1 MPEPRG
7 VVRPTLEDIVGF
19 EERGLRVVGVVSRDG
34 GGRRERCLDRLV
46 ERVSSDWVRESQM
59 GRY

>member
-1 MPEPRG
+1 M
-7 VVRPTLEDIVGF
+7 VRPTLEDIVGF